1 MRFTFLRLT
10 SAALVAVT
18 PATVSMV
25 SMVSV
30 SGAAPAHAS
39 APVLL
44 HVSFRPASLAVPAG
58 YTADTGAGFNG
69 TSGWQ
74 TLTGAPLDLT
84 ANTRSRTSPLT
95 PDARYTAF
103 LQAQETTL
111 SAGVLT
117 PGRWATTL
125 ANGRYDV
132 TVGVGDGTHVDSV
145 DEITAQYGT
154 ANATT
159 VVDHFV
165 PTATTP
171 FATRTAR
178 VTVTNGLLVLDPT
191 GGSNTKLDFVDV
203 VPAPDTTAPTVALSS
218 SGPLSTGSTAAYTGP
233 VTVTATS
240 ADDVGVTASSYAV
253 DGAAAKPYTAP
264 VVVSALGAHTV
275 TVTATDAAGNV
286 GTSTTAFSV
295 VPTSVHVNFAPST
308 SAPVPG
314 YATDSGA
321 AFDPASGAGWE
332 SAVDGT
338 PLSYTA
344 NARER
349 NLAASPDKRYDTQ
362 LMVQEQPTSMGV
374 KTHGQW
380 EHAIANGS
388 YQVTVGVGDASAVDS
403 VDRITAETGASAV
416 VIVNNFVPTTAA
428 PFKTVTATVVV
439 SDGRLTLNAEG
450 GGANTKLD
458 FVDAVPT
465 PVVSPA
471 QPTRVLGKL
480 SPTTGTYFGATSD
493 TVPGMSDTD
502 WESRITSRQAEI
514 GRSWDI
520 VNTFPGWGGNI
531 ATARVKWTIA
541 HGQIPMISW
550 DSPKGDTDQQITN
563 GLEDANIKAQAANL
577 KALGVPVFLR
587 FDWEMNGNWFAWD
600 GTHNN
605 TAGQTDGPAKFVA
618 MWRHVHDLFVAAG
631 AANVVWVWC
640 PNVFDL
646 PAGSGAAWNHWT
658 NYYPGDAYVDW
669 ASVDN
674 YNWAGE
680 AGRSPWEDFGP
691 NLAPFYA
698 DYSTRKPIYIAETG
712 SGEEAGHD
720 KGQWFANM
728 AAALKTQYPD
738 VEAVQ
743 YFDVNYEQDWLF
755 DTSASA
761 LAGYAAIGTDPWFN
775 PQHRP
780 DSWSHAS

>member
-1 MRFTFLRLT
+1 MRFTFLRVT

-18 PATVSMV
+18 PSIAGT
-25 SMVSV
+25 
-30 SGAAPAHAS
+30 AAHAS
-39 APVLL
+39 AAALTTSSV
-44 HVSFRPASLAVPAG
+44 HVSFRPASVATPAG
-58 YTADTGAGFNG
+58 YRADTGAGFNG

-84 ANTRSRTSPLT
+84 ANTRTRTSPLN
-95 PDARYTAF
+95 PDARYSAF
-103 LQAQETTL
+103 VQAQETPL

-132 TVGVGDGTHVDSV
+132 TVGVGDATHVDSV

-154 ANATT
+154 ANATP

-165 PTATTP
+165 PSTTAP

-203 VPAPDTTAPTVALSS
+203 VAAPDTTAPTVALSA
-218 SGPLSTGSTAAYTGP
+218 SGPLSTGSTTAYTGP
-233 VTVTATS
+233 VTVTAAS
-240 ADDVGVTASSYAV
+240 ADDVGVTASRYAV
-253 DGAAAKPYTAP
+253 DGAAAQPYTVP
-264 VVVSALGAHTV
+264 VVVGAIGAHTV
-275 TVTATDAAGNV
+275 SVTATDAAGNV
-286 GTSTTAFSV
+286 GTSTTAFSI
-295 VPTSVHVNFAPST
+295 VPTSIHVNFAPST
-308 SAPVPG
+308 SAAVSG

-321 AFDPASGAGWE
+321 AFDPASGTGWE
-332 SAVDGT
+332 NTVDST
-338 PLSYTA
+338 PLSYGA

-349 NLAASPDKRYDTQ
+349 NLTTSPDKRYDTQ
-362 LMVQEQPTSMGV
+362 IMVQEQPTSMGV

-388 YQVTVGVGDASAVDS
+388 YQVTVAVGDASAVDS
-403 VDRITAETGASAV
+403 VDRITAEPGTGAV
-416 VIVNNFVPTTAA
+416 VIVNNFLPTTTT

-480 SPTTGTYFGATSD
+480 SPTAGAYSGATSD
-493 TVPGMSDTD
+493 TVPGMSDTA
-502 WESRITSRQAEI
+502 WESRIGGREAEI
-514 GRSWDI
+514 GRGWDI

-531 ATARVKWTIA
+531 ATPRVKWTIA
-541 HGQIPMISW
+541 QGQIPMISW
-550 DSPKGDTDQQITN
+550 DSPKSETDQQITN

-605 TAGQTDGPAKFVA
+605 TPGQTDGPATFVA

-631 AANVVWVWC
+631 ASNVVWVWC
-640 PNVFDL
+640 PNVADL
-646 PAGSGAAWNHWT
+646 PSGTGAEWNHWT

-680 AGRSPWEDFGP
+680 PGRSPWQEFGP
-691 NLAPFYA
+691 KLAPFYA

-712 SGEEAGHD
+712 SGEETGHD

-728 AAALKTQYPD
+728 AAALKTQFPD
-738 VEAVQ
+738 VQAVQ

-755 DTSASA
+755 DTSAGA
-761 LAGYAAIGTDPWFN
+761 LAGYAALGADPWFN
-775 PQHRP
+775 PLHRS
-780 DSWSHAS
+780 DSWVPAS